1 MDWIKRLNSA
11 MNYIEENIT
20 GVIDMENVA
29 KIAGCSSYHFQR
41 MFTYMAEVPISE
53 YIRKRRMSLAAV
65 DIMNN
70 EKVIDVAIKYGYE
83 SPTAFNRAFK
93 SIHNIAPSK
102 MKKEGVMVKAFP
114 PIHFQIS
121 IKGDSEMNYRI
132 VKKEAFKIVG
142 MAALLE
148 KELEKN
154 FEIVPKMWGKAATD
168 GTIPSLIPLMNTELK
183 GLLGVSSCNKE
194 TDWKYYIAV
203 ATTNETPEQFD
214 ELEVPAC
221 TWAVFAGE
229 GTNTA
234 IQELEARIVS
244 EWLPTSGYEY
254 ANAPDIEVYL
264 NPDPENATFEV
275 WIPVIKKNE

>member
-20 GVIDMENVA
+20 DSMDMENVS

-41 MFTYMAEVPISE
+41 MFVYMTEVPISE
-53 YIRKRRMSLAAV
+53 YIRKRKMSLAAV
-65 DIMNN
+65 DIMNG

-102 MKKEGVMVKAFP
+102 MKEDGVVVKAFP

-132 VKKEAFKIVG
+132 IKKEAFKIIG
-142 MAALLE
+142 ISAPLE

-154 FEIVPKMWGKAATD
+154 FQIVPKMWGKCATD
-168 GTIPSLIPLMNTELK
+168 GTIPALLPFMDTDLK

-203 ATTNETPEQFD
+203 ATTKETPEQFD
-214 ELEVPAC
+214 ELQIPAC
-221 TWAVFAGE
+221 TWAVFSGE
-229 GTNTA
+229 GKNTA
-234 IQELEARIVS
+234 IQELEARIVR

-275 WIPVIKKNE
+275 WIPVIRK